1 MPFTSEEKARK
12 RYRAALERGEEPP
25 PPRTAANIA
34 LLSEVREEVERAL
47 KGVQAAAHA
56 GQEAV
61 RRQTRKG
68 KAEITEATTQK
79 RARAYGHDR
88 GEGRDCDQQTLE
100 GLGAGS
106 AC

>member
-1 MPFTSEEKARK
+1 MPFTPEEKARK
-12 RYRAALERGEEPP
+12 RYRDALEKGEEPP

-34 LLSEVREEVERAL
+34 LLAEVREEVERAL

-68 KAEITEATTQK
+68 KAEIQEVVAQGK
-79 RARAYGHDR
+79 REIEETVDHALSSR
-88 GEGRDCDQQTLE
+88 
-100 GLGAGS
+100 
-106 AC
+106 